1 MFKSRCC
8 TNTTPWFPKYSLSG
22 SSPIGFKVTSV
33 VLARYN
39 SCEIRLFTGL
49 WLNRSYKMFKYTKGN
64 SALKTL
70 KSRHIKE
77 IFPSLATMV
86 CVVFTK
92 EINCLHDVC
101 LRHEVLKILLLKW
114 KKYRDHSQKLHRE

>member
-8 TNTTPWFPKYSLSG
+8 SNITPQFPKYSLSC
-22 SSPIGFKVTSV
+22 SSPVEFKVTPV
-33 VLARYN
+33 FLTRYN

-77 IFPSLATMV
+77 IFPSLVTISVLSLQKKKIV
-86 CVVFTK
+86 CVMPA
-92 EINCLHDVC
+92 LDV
-101 LRHEVLKILLLKW
+101 KF
-114 KKYRDHSQKLHRE
+114 